1 MQWSALVR
9 TVAKYYGILA
19 HCESLIGRNVML
31 ISSFHFSAAD
41 FKFGQA
47 SHDLFQTL
55 KGDRERVA
63 SPSRRDA
70 GFTFRPND
78 GKNQSLY
85 FINFITK

>member
-1 MQWSALVR
+1 MLLSDVYVDRNGLSSWVERCGLAQGCRCALLLQAGRGHIVAASR
-9 TVAKYYGILA
+9 TAYY
-19 HCESLIGRNVML
+19 
-31 ISSFHFSAAD
+31 
-41 FKFGQA
+41 
-47 SHDLFQTL
+47 TL
-55 KGDRERVA
+55 CVA

>member
-1 MQWSALVR
+1 LKICWR
-9 TVAKYYGILA
+9 
-19 HCESLIGRNVML
+19 GRSMFWRAPPLKNVVL
-31 ISSFHFSAAD
+31 FYWNCCWITLQVSHHQVVKTYVTNGRQNYFSS
-41 FKFGQA
+41 
-47 SHDLFQTL
+47 
-55 KGDRERVA
+55 VA